1 MAINS
6 FGGGMPY
13 MQPAFNGATNL
24 LTAGLGVAT
33 SATQLLTTL
42 LGNQQN
48 AATQWQG
55 QWPAVP
61 NNPSFGGTGFQPQ
74 PTGMNGFAGL
84 MQAVAGV
91 LQAMA
96 PLLQML
102 GGGMGGMG
110 GNPMASQFANQL
122 PGLMPGYGAQFGGA
136 GMGLMGM
143 SGNALGSNSALNWVM
158 SNSGQN
164 LTQGDVRNNM
174 NLYSIFHSGQR
185 LY

>member
-13 MQPAFNGATNL
+13 MQPATTAFNGATNL
-24 LTAGLGVAT
+24 LTAGMGVAT
-33 SATQLLTTL
+33 SATQLLTAL

-61 NNPSFGGTGFQPQ
+61 SNPSFGGMGFQPRSN
-74 PTGMNGFAGL
+74 GMNGFAGL

-102 GGGMGGMG
+102 GGGM
-110 GNPMASQFANQL
+110 
-122 PGLMPGYGAQFGGA
+122 
-136 GMGLMGM
+136 
-143 SGNALGSNSALNWVM
+143 
-158 SNSGQN
+158 
-164 LTQGDVRNNM
+164 
-174 NLYSIFHSGQR
+174 
-185 LY
+185 